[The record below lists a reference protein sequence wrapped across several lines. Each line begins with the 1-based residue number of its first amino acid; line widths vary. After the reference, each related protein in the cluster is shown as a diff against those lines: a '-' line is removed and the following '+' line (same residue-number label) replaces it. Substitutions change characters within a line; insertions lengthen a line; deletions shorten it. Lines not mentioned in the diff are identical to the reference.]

1 MKKGVLFRNT
11 VVYRLFYEWNQTQ
24 PRGTEVMIP
33 CTWETSMTSH
43 QYNLTWD
50 PISLRFA
57 AKIKKSP
64 LMERIHIPQWSFPG
78 GYYGWSSPPKPTN
91 KSKVAP
97 VPEAL
102 QDCSVVGSNN
112 GWSKV
117 LTSHRNVHSLHPPA
131 PAGKNQC
138 WVLRTRFCDPE
149 IVVGSP
155 TWETG
160 RNFLKRCRHLGVN
173 SADTSEN
180 HL

>member
-1 MKKGVLFRNT
+1 
-11 VVYRLFYEWNQTQ
+11 
-24 PRGTEVMIP
+24 MIP
-33 CTWETSMTSH
+33 CTWKTSMTSH

-57 AKIKKSP
+57 VKIKKSP
-64 LMERIHIPQWSFPG
+64 PMERIHIPPGWSFPG

-173 SADTSEN
+173 SADRSEN